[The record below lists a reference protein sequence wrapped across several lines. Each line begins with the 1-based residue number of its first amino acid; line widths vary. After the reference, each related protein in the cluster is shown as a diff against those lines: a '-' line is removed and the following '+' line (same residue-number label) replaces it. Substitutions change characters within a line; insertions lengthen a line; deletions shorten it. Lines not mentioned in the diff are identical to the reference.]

1 MALHQYLG
9 LANELVRHQQRDDPE
24 TEVAASGGSANE
36 PMSLK
41 MELAM
46 AREGKQH
53 FDMSIILFIS
63 KNSKEINSNSTAAL
77 IQTTP
82 SSFQFSSSSLGLLKA
97 ACFDIKTINI
107 LSNIII

>member
-24 TEVAASGGSANE
+24 TEVAASSGSTNE

-53 FDMSIILFIS
+53 FDMSIILFFL
-63 KNSKEINSNSTAAL
+63 KTA
-77 IQTTP
+77 TM
-82 SSFQFSSSSLGLLKA
+82 G
-97 ACFDIKTINI
+97 N
-107 LSNIII
+107 